1 MRISA
6 LLICAPLMLAGCSGE
21 NRDTSNSAEEFA
33 ARINGGAPSG
43 EATPAQVEA
52 PVAAP
57 TVVAPRPVGN
67 AQNTAQPTINPA
79 TGKIVQACNADA
91 MGPFLGR
98 LDDEATRLDVMA
110 TAQGASDV
118 RFIAP
123 GTDFI
128 ASDPANPRLNLM
140 LDAEGVIRDAR
151 CG

>member
-1 MRISA
+1 M
-6 LLICAPLMLAGCSGE
+6 LICAIAWLALASCSGG
-21 NRDTSNSAEEFA
+21 NDDTSDAAEDFA
-33 ARINGGAPSG
+33 ARINGGTPAA
-43 EATPAQVEA
+43 EATPAQA
-52 PVAAP
+52 PTPVAAP
-57 TVVAPRPVGN
+57 TVVPPREAGTQAPL
-67 AQNTAQPTINPA
+67 TINPA

-98 LDDEATRLDVMA
+98 LADDATRLDVMA

-140 LDAEGVIRDAR
+140 LDAEGIIRDAR